1 MADDKGSDLDVFEGL
16 AKKAPRSTTPGL
28 MPPPPSG
35 AARKSTL
42 VGGVAPVPLPPP
54 PGGGAPL
61 PPPPSVLPPPPGAP
75 SQQRLA
81 TPLPPPPG
89 AAPSIPLP
97 PPPGA
102 ATSVPLPPPPGA
114 AASVPLP
121 PPPGA
126 ATSVPLPM
134 PPAPPPGAAATSVPL
149 PPPPGAA
156 AASVPLPPPPGA
168 PTGEA
173 PAKVGPGGKAVDMD
187 WDDEEESTHVFDASK
202 GDPHPTGPRPA
213 AGMPPMSSAAAA
225 LLSGSGGSARPAPLP
240 PPVSVPPLGTL
251 PPGAAMPPPQ
261 QPGVATTLASAG
273 VVPVPAMPPSQAP
286 MTARSEATAIRPRP
300 DLPTIAGVQPASS
313 SSGGSK
319 IGIILGAVALVAVIG
334 LGVFMFLPKKG
345 SLKIDI
351 QSKGAPISKAEIFVD
366 GQKKCDTTPCVVAEL
381 GPGEKTVRVIVA
393 DLGKDEKVSAV
404 VEAGKETP
412 VMVTLETSGAAPATS
427 APAAANANVTGLKI
441 LAATPNTK
449 VWIDG
454 TEKGVLPV
462 ELKDITAG
470 SHKLKFEAG
479 DRYDRLEQTVDIE
492 AGKMKEIG
500 PIKLKVL
507 RGQIVLE
514 LATEGAA
521 VKLVNAKKE
530 EKKIPEKE
538 WKNQPVKIEL
548 DPTAGWKLVAT
559 KKGLDDFTQD
569 LAFDDGLAE
578 KPIRIALYEPGKA
591 PTNDAVASGSV
602 SGSASGSAT
611 DTGSATG
618 SASTGS
624 TGSTGSTSSGTSST
638 ASTAS
643 GGDKAPATGNGT
655 LNINSIPVSKVVL
668 DGRPLGST
676 PKVGVSV
683 PAGTHTVTFI
693 HPDKGK
699 QTVSV
704 TVKAGETKTAAV
716 KFK

>member
-16 AKKAPRSTTPGL
+16 AKKAPRGTTPGL

-42 VGGVAPVPLPPP
+42 LGGVGPVPLPPAPP
-54 PGGGAPL
+54 PGSAAPL
-61 PPPPSVLPPPPGAP
+61 PPPPSALPPPPGAP
-75 SQQRLA
+75 SQRPSAPLPPPPGA
-81 TPLPPPPG
+81 VTSMPLPPPPG
-89 AAPSIPLP
+89 AAAPSAVPLPMPPAPPPGAAAPSAVPLPMPPAPPPGAAAPSVVPLP

-102 ATSVPLPPPPGA
+102 AAASLPLPPPPGA

-121 PPPGA
+121 PPVG
-126 ATSVPLPM
+126 
-134 PPAPPPGAAATSVPL
+134 APP
-149 PPPPGAA
+149 
-156 AASVPLPPPPGA
+156 
-168 PTGEA
+168 GEA

-202 GDPHPTGPRPA
+202 GAPEIQGGPRPA

-225 LLSGSGGSARPAPLP
+225 LLSASGGSARPAPLP
-240 PPVSVPPLGTL
+240 PPVSAAPLGTL
-251 PPGAAMPPPQ
+251 PPGGAMPPPQ

-273 VVPVPAMPPSQAP
+273 VVPLPSMPPSQSP
-286 MTARSEATAIRPRP
+286 HTTRSEATTVRPRA
-300 DLPTIAGVQPASS
+300 DLIGVQAQPAA

-319 IGIILGAVALVAVIG
+319 IGIILGAVALIAVLG
-334 LGVFMFLPKKG
+334 LAVFMFLPKKG

-351 QSKGAPISKAEIFVD
+351 QAKGGATVGKSEIYVD
-366 GQKKCDTTPCVVAEL
+366 GQKKCDIAPCVVNDLEPGSKIIKVIAPGFATAE
-381 GPGEKTVRVIVA
+381 
-393 DLGKDEKVSAV
+393 SAGA

-412 VMVTLETSGAAPATS
+412 VMVALETSASTTGSGAVAD
-427 APAAANANVTGLKI
+427 ANATGLKI

-449 VWIDG
+449 VWVDG

-462 ELKDITAG
+462 ELKDLTAG
-470 SHKLKFEAG
+470 SHKLQFEAG

-492 AGKMKEIG
+492 AGKMKEVG

-507 RGQIVLE
+507 RGQIILE
-514 LATEGAA
+514 LATEGAS

-569 LAFDDGLAE
+569 LTFDDGVAE
-578 KPIRIALYEPGKA
+578 KPIKIALQEPGKSSGG
-591 PTNDAVASGSV
+591 DAVA
-602 SGSASGSAT
+602 SGSASGSASE
-611 DTGSATG
+611 TGST
-618 SASTGS
+618 TGS

-638 ASTAS
+638 ASTS
-643 GGDKAPATGNGT
+643 TGGEKAPPPATGNGT
-655 LNINSIPVSKVVL
+655 ININSIPVSKVVL

-683 PAGTHTVTFI
+683 PAGTHTVIFI
-693 HPDKGK
+693 HPEKGK
-699 QTVSV
+699 KSVSV

>member
-28 MPPPPSG
+28 VPPPPSG

-42 VGGVAPVPLPPP
+42 LGGVAPVPLPPP
-54 PGGGAPL
+54 PGSGGPL
-61 PPPPSVLPPPPGAP
+61 PPPPSALPPPPGAP
-75 SQQRLA
+75 SQRIA

-89 AAPSIPLP
+89 AAPSM
-97 PPPGA
+97 
-102 ATSVPLPPPPGA
+102 PLPPPPGA

-126 ATSVPLPM
+126 AASIPLPPPPGAAASMPLPM
-134 PPAPPPGAAATSVPL
+134 PPAPPPGASPASAL

-156 AASVPLPPPPGA
+156 VAPVPLPPPPGA
-168 PTGEA
+168 PAAEA

-240 PPVSVPPLGTL
+240 PPPAAIPTLGTL

-261 QPGVATTLASAG
+261 QAGVATTLASAG
-273 VVPVPAMPPSQAP
+273 VVPLPSMPPSQMP
-286 MTARSEATAIRPRP
+286 MTARSEPTQVRPRA
-300 DLPTIAGVQPASS
+300 DLIGMPAQPAA

-319 IGIILGAVALVAVIG
+319 IGILLGVVALVAVIG
-334 LGVFMFLPKKG
+334 LGVFMLMPKKG

-351 QSKGAPISKAEIFVD
+351 QAKGAPISKAEIFVD
-366 GQKKCDTTPCVVAEL
+366 GQKKCDTTPCVVSEL
-381 GPGEKTVRVIVA
+381 GPGEKTVRVIVS
-393 DLGKDEKVSAV
+393 DLGKDEKVSAT

-412 VMVTLETSGAAPATS
+412 VMVTLDTSGVAPSTSSAPAT
-427 APAAANANVTGLKI
+427 ANANVTGLKI

-449 VWIDG
+449 VWVDG

-479 DRYDRLEQTVDIE
+479 DRYDRMEQSVDIE
-492 AGKMKEIG
+492 AGKLKEIG

-507 RGQIVLE
+507 RGQIILE

-578 KPIRIALYEPGKA
+578 KQIRITLYEPGKA
-591 PTNDAVASGSV
+591 PSNDASASGSASGSV
-602 SGSASGSAT
+602 SGSASGSA
-611 DTGSATG
+611 SETG
-618 SASTGS
+618 SASGS

-638 ASTAS
+638 ASTSS
-643 GGDKAPATGNGT
+643 GGDKAPPPATGNGT

>member
-1 MADDKGSDLDVFEGL
+1 
-16 AKKAPRSTTPGL
+16 
-28 MPPPPSG
+28 
-35 AARKSTL
+35 
-42 VGGVAPVPLPPP
+42 
-54 PGGGAPL
+54 
-61 PPPPSVLPPPPGAP
+61 
-75 SQQRLA
+75 
-81 TPLPPPPG
+81 
-89 AAPSIPLP
+89 
-97 PPPGA
+97 
-102 ATSVPLPPPPGA
+102 
-114 AASVPLP
+114 
-121 PPPGA
+121 
-126 ATSVPLPM
+126 
-134 PPAPPPGAAATSVPL
+134 PPGAAATSVPL

-156 AASVPLPPPPGA
+156 ATAVPLPPPPGAAAAPVPLPPPPGA
-168 PTGEA
+168 PPGEA
-173 PAKVGPGGKAVDMD
+173 PAKVGPGGKAVNMD

-202 GDPHPTGPRPA
+202 GAPEVPTGPRPA
-213 AGMPPMSSAAAA
+213 AGMAPMSSAAAA
-225 LLSGSGGSARPAPLP
+225 LVSGSGGAARPAPLP
-240 PPVSVPPLGTL
+240 PPMSVQPLGTL

-261 QPGVATTLASAG
+261 APGVSTTLASAG
-273 VVPVPAMPPSQAP
+273 VVPLPSMPPSQMP

-300 DLPTIAGVQPASS
+300 DLPPGIVTAQPAS

-319 IGIILGAVALVAVIG
+319 IGIIFGAVALIAVIG
-334 LGVFMFLPKKG
+334 LGVFMLLPKKG

-351 QSKGAPISKAEIFVD
+351 QAKGGSISKAEIFVD

-381 GPGEKTVRVIVA
+381 GPGEKTVRVIVS
-393 DLGKDEKVSAV
+393 DLGKDEKVTAT

-412 VMVTLETSGAAPATS
+412 VMVTLDTSGAAPASSSS
-427 APAAANANVTGLKI
+427 ATANANVTGLKI

-449 VWIDG
+449 VWVDG

-479 DRYDRLEQTVDIE
+479 DRYDRMEQTVDIE
-492 AGKMKEIG
+492 AGKLKEIG

-530 EKKIPEKE
+530 EKKILEKE

-559 KKGLDDFTQD
+559 KKGLDDFTKD

-578 KPIRIALYEPGKA
+578 KPIRIELFEPGKA

-602 SGSASGSAT
+602 SGSASGSASE
-611 DTGSATG
+611 TGSATTG
-618 SASTGS
+618 SAS

-638 ASTAS
+638 ASTS
-643 GGDKAPATGNGT
+643 TGGDKAPPPATGNGT